1 MFYTHNNNPNKGF
14 RNFASLARLSA
25 FTILLI
31 VFGCQ
36 KEDDAIIP
44 PSIISSN
51 IDHGA
56 TEVDLKGDI
65 RVSFSEAMDA
75 STITASTFVI
85 QKGVKI
91 ITGTVTYSDKTAIFT
106 PVYDLDAYTK
116 YSCTITTG
124 AISASGHALESDYVW
139 NFTTG
144 AAPDVI
150 APSVVENSPFD
161 AETYVSYDSKL
172 TVKFDE
178 EMDAATINT
187 STFLVKQG
195 DVLVPGTVSLERNK
209 AGFTPDA
216 ELSPG
221 TIYTCTIT
229 KGATDLAGNAMENQ
243 HVWTFTSIP
252 ETISFS
258 EGIQA
263 IFKAQNCISCHNASR
278 NPDLRTSNAYNSL
291 INGQYVDTTNPEE
304 SRIVTMLNGSYHKDF
319 TTQKDKQLILDWIKQ
334 GAKDN

>member
-75 STITASTFVI
+75 STITASTFI
-85 QKGVKI
+85 LKRGAKLIGGVF
-91 ITGTVTYSDKTAIFT
+91 TSTDNTVTFN
-106 PVYDLDAYTK
+106 PNNDLEAYTK
-116 YSCTITTG
+116 HSCTITTG
-124 AISASGHALESDYVW
+124 AISATGNALENDYSW
-139 NFTTG
+139 SFTTG
-144 AAPDVI
+144 AAPDEL
-150 APSVVENSPFD
+150 APSVVENSPLD
-161 AETYVSYDSKL
+161 NETYVSYDSKIM
-172 TVKFDE
+172 VKFDE
-178 EMDAATINT
+178 EMDAATINM
-187 STFLVKQG
+187 STFLVKNG
-195 DVLVPGTVSLERNK
+195 DILVSGTVSLERNK

-216 ELSPG
+216 ELSLG
-221 TIYTCTIT
+221 TTYTCTIT
-229 KGATDLAGNAMENQ
+229 KGATDLAGNAMESQ
-243 HVWTFTSIP
+243 HVWNFTTIP
-252 ETISFS
+252 EIISFS
-258 EGIQA
+258 EGIQP
-263 IFKAQNCISCHNASR
+263 IFKEQNCISCHNGTR
-278 NPDLRTSNAYNSL
+278 NPDLRNSNAYNSL
-291 INGQYVDTTNPEE
+291 INGQFVDTTNPEG
-304 SRIVTMLNGSYHKDF
+304 SRIVEMLNGSYHKDF